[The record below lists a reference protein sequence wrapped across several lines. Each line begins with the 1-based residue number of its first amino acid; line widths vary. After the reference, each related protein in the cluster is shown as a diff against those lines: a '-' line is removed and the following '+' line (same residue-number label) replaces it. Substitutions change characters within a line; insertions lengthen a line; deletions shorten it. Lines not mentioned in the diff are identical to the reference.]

1 MPQKYSLQQRL
12 LIRSL
17 GAVLVVWVA
26 TAAYVWFEAEHEVD
40 ELLDAHLAQ
49 SAALLVVQ
57 QNATPED
64 EEPML
69 EAPTLHK
76 YAHRVAYQVF
86 DEGRLVMHSP
96 NVAHTPMAQHT
107 QGFETMT
114 LPDGKSW
121 RVFASQGRDRDV
133 QIYVA
138 ERVDSRDEILRAVL
152 RGFLPPLTLALP
164 LLLIGLWW
172 NVRSGLQPLQRLRQ
186 VLMQRDTQTLTPVHL
201 PETPQE
207 VQPMLDALN
216 DLLQRLALRMETE
229 RRFTADAAHELR
241 TPIAAIRA
249 QAQVALS
256 SATHD
261 QVRQQAL
268 QDTLIGCDRASRVV
282 EQLLTLAR
290 VEGPQDV
297 ASEPFRLDQL
307 VQQIMADLTPE
318 ALRRGQTLELLAP
331 EALQVHGQSTLWHIL
346 LRNLI
351 DNALRYSPDG
361 AKVRIHVQSL
371 EGGQVEVKVQDS
383 GEGLSPADIARLGER
398 FFRVLGTS
406 ATGSGLGWSIVR
418 HIAALQHI
426 HVHVSRSTDLGGL
439 QVTLVYPQPE
449 GRAQSL
455 RQ

>member
-1 MPQKYSLQQRL
+1 MSQKFSLQQRL
-12 LIRSL
+12 LTRSL
-17 GAVLVVWVA
+17 GAVLVVWMG
-26 TAAYVWFEAEHEVD
+26 TAAFVGYEAQHEVD

-57 QNATPED
+57 QNATPDDD
-64 EEPML
+64 EPL
-69 EAPTLHK
+69 LDAPTLHK
-76 YAHRVAYQVF
+76 YANRVAYQVF
-86 DEGRLVMHSP
+86 DEDRLVMHSP
-96 NVAHTPMAQHT
+96 NVAHAPMAQHT
-107 QGFETMT
+107 QGFETLT
-114 LPDGKSW
+114 LADGKSW
-121 RVFASQGRDRDV
+121 RIFAAQGSDRDV

-138 ERVDSRDEILRAVL
+138 ERVDSRDEILWAVL
-152 RGFLPPLTLALP
+152 RGFLPPLTIALP

-186 VLMQRDTQTLTPVHL
+186 ALLKRDTQTLTPVSL
-201 PETPQE
+201 SETPQE

-216 DLLQRLALRMETE
+216 DLLLRLAQRMETE

-241 TPIAAIRA
+241 TPIAAIRT
-249 QAQVALS
+249 QAQVALT
-256 SATHD
+256 SATND

-268 QDTLIGCDRASRVV
+268 QNTLLGCDRASRVV

-307 VQQIMADLTPE
+307 AQQVMADLTPD

-331 EALQVHGQSTLWHIL
+331 EALQVNGQSTLWQIL

-361 AKVRIHVQSL
+361 AVVRIDAQRLDPSHVQ
-371 EGGQVEVKVQDS
+371 VTVQDS
-383 GEGLSPADIARLGER
+383 GAGLASADMARLGER
-398 FFRVLGTS
+398 FFRVLGNQ

-418 HIAALQHI
+418 HIASLQQ
-426 HVHVSRSTDLGGL
+426 VDVQVGKSVDLGGL
-439 QVTLVYPQPE
+439 QVI
-449 GRAQSL
+449 L
-455 RQ
+455 RFPAH

>member
-1 MPQKYSLQQRL
+1 MAHKFSLQQRL
-12 LIRSL
+12 LTRTL
-17 GAVLVVWVA
+17 GAVLVVWMG
-26 TAAYVWFEAEHEVD
+26 TAAFVGYEAQHEVD

-57 QNATPED
+57 QNATPDDD
-64 EEPML
+64 EPL
-69 EAPTLHK
+69 LDAPTLHK

-86 DEGRLVMHSP
+86 DEDRLVMHSP

-107 QGFETMT
+107 QGFETLT
-114 LPDGKSW
+114 LADGKSW
-121 RVFASQGRDRDV
+121 RIFAAPGRSRDV

-138 ERVDSRDEILRAVL
+138 ERVDSRDEIWRAVL
-152 RGFLPPLTLALP
+152 KGFLPPLFIALP

-186 VLMQRDTQTLTPVHL
+186 VLLTRDTQTLDGVSL
-201 PETPQE
+201 PDTPQE
-207 VQPMLDALN
+207 VQPLLDALN

-256 SATHD
+256 ATTD
-261 QVRQQAL
+261 DAMRQQAL
-268 QDTLIGCDRASRVV
+268 QDTLSGCDRASRVV

-307 VQQIMADLTPE
+307 AQHILADLTPE

-331 EALQVHGQSTLWHIL
+331 EALMINGQTTLWQIL

-361 AKVRIHVQSL
+361 ATVRLQVQRLDDRHVEL
-371 EGGQVEVKVQDS
+371 TVQDS
-383 GEGLSPADIARLGER
+383 GPGMSDLDRARLGER

-426 HVHVSRSTDLGGL
+426 DVHVGQSAELGGL
-439 QVTLVYPQPE
+439 HVTLGVQGLRAKPE
-449 GRAQSL
+449 TICP
-455 RQ
+455 